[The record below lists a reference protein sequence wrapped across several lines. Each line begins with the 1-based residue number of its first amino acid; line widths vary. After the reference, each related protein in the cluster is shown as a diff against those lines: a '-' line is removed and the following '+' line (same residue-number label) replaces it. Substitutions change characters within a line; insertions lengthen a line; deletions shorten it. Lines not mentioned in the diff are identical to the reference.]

1 MTYAEYKILR
11 KEVLETIKY
20 IFCQMKKRDF
30 KSYALFLASAYKDEL
45 YRRIPPY
52 VPFATEYVFDQYI
65 DETRNSFMSEYLV
78 SFVDCLRNPN
88 SLMFFSQSYNI
99 NLQLMIYT
107 HIWESKLFLKRMV
120 RMANILAGNGYVWDI
135 PFVHKNRNDQEIDI
149 KKGQLI
155 SNTILSLLRKSDDIV
170 YQFLSSLYDSNL
182 RNSFAHSMYMIDENE
197 KKIKTIENAF
207 NCFDKSIGFSQWEDD
222 FVKIALFSYH
232 FSLMLDSYREEVMI
246 ELSKWEQPYISY
258 TLPDEDI
265 ENGSSNINLKLGL
278 SNLRG
283 YTEFQFFLG

>member
-11 KEVLETIKY
+11 KEVLETIEY

-30 KSYALFLASAYKDEL
+30 KSYALFLASAYKDDL
-45 YRRIPPY
+45 YRRIPPH

-65 DETRNSFMSEYLV
+65 DETRNSFMSEYLM
-78 SFVDCLRNPN
+78 SFVDYLRNPN

-155 SNTILSLLRKSDDIV
+155 SNTILSLLRKSDDRV
-170 YQFLSSLYDSNL
+170 YQFLNSLYDSNL

-207 NCFDKSIGFSQWEDD
+207 NCFDKSIGFGQWEDN

-232 FSLMLDSYREEVMI
+232 FSLMLDSYREELMI

-258 TLPDEDI
+258 SLSDEDI

-278 SNLRG
+278 LNLRG